1 MSTKTISDIDVP
13 LEEPPVSNDEFAVT
27 WDKQVDAIQDPQV
40 TANQQDLQASQEAEG
55 ASPTT
60 STITAGTS

>member
-1 MSTKTISDIDVP
+1 MSTETPSEIDVP

-27 WDKQVDAIQDPQV
+27 LDEQVDAIQDPQV
-40 TANQQDLQASQEAEG
+40 TANQQDAQASQEAEG

-60 STITAGTS
+60 STVTAGTS

>member
-1 MSTKTISDIDVP
+1 MSTETPSDIDVP
-13 LEEPPVSNDEFAVT
+13 LEEPGVSNNKFAVT
-27 WDKQVDAIQDPQV
+27 WDKEVDSNQDPQF
-40 TANQQDLQASQEAEG
+40 TTNQQDAKVSQEAKG